1 MTVQEKTLKAATKY
15 AVEPFEINIPEA
27 TLADMREWLKKTRFP
42 ADFNNQDWEYGFN
55 TGQLREYVDYWMRR
69 FDWRAEEAKMNKF
82 HHFKT
87 EIDGAPIHFIHEKG
101 KGPNP
106 MPLIL
111 HHGFPWTY
119 WDFNKVIGPLTDP
132 AAYGGDPKD
141 SFDVVL
147 CSLPGHGF
155 SSPLMKPGFNFWR
168 TADLDVT
175 LMKDILGYEKF
186 AAEGGDWGAL
196 VVGAL
201 GHKYPKDLIG
211 IYCHLPIQNSH
222 YQAVHSD
229 VPPGVKYSNGLPEES
244 EFGPDEA
251 GWFKQNVDFFN
262 KESGYGYIQLTKPQT
277 LGVALNDSPAGLFA
291 YIIEKRRTWADTHG
305 DIESRFSKDHLCA
318 TATIYWVTETIT
330 TAARFYKE
338 CIHNPWKASH
348 SRWPQ
353 VEAPT
358 ALGVFTADVLLSPR
372 SWSEKYYNLQ
382 QYRVHKSG
390 GHFAPYEEPDTVI
403 KDIRDFFQ
411 TLR

>member
-1 MTVQEKTLKAATKY
+1 
-15 AVEPFEINIPEA
+15 
-27 TLADMREWLKKTRFP
+27 
-42 ADFNNQDWEYGFN
+42 
-55 TGQLREYVDYWMRR
+55 
-69 FDWRAEEAKMNKF
+69 
-82 HHFKT
+82 
-87 EIDGAPIHFIHEKG
+87 
-101 KGPNP
+101 
-106 MPLIL
+106 
-111 HHGFPWTY
+111 
-119 WDFNKVIGPLTDP
+119 
-132 AAYGGDPKD
+132 
-141 SFDVVL
+141 
-147 CSLPGHGF
+147 
-155 SSPLMKPGFNFWR
+155 
-168 TADLDVT
+168 
-175 LMKDILGYEKF
+175 
-186 AAEGGDWGAL
+186 
-196 VVGAL
+196 
-201 GHKYPKDLIG
+201 
-211 IYCHLPIQNSH
+211 
-222 YQAVHSD
+222 
-229 VPPGVKYSNGLPEES
+229 
-244 EFGPDEA
+244 
-251 GWFKQNVDFFN
+251 VDFFN